1 MSSVNPFE
9 QNVDIY
15 NKKISSSKTI
25 NTNQSSEV
33 SESAQIDT
41 SGSIYSE
48 SSDSKQYSN
57 GLSVENDSEIDSNTY
72 NVIKEQLENEIE
84 QKKQALKDKKD
95 DRGWA
100 TSLWNGAKEL
110 FGGGDKAELKEIEN
124 LEEEL
129 KTLETEPDN
138 LDAVYKSI
146 MGKDLSAE
154 EISKIKNS
162 SSLVSSLD
170 SSTKQA
176 IITELE
182 NQYEQIED
190 SLDSA
195 KSSNGWI
202 SGAWDKFKN
211 WTGIGAS
218 SNKSET
224 QLDNM
229 KEQLD
234 SLKENPDNLAEVY
247 KNITGKDFTTDELNK
262 FISGETSLVSESKAA
277 ESVSKYSEGQK
288 MATDIVAD
296 VVSGI
301 AAVGAIAAAPF
312 TGGASLLLAAG
323 VGAGVK
329 VGLKASDCIGNE
341 KTYGLSDLAYDS
353 VTGSINGMF
362 APISNG
368 LGGAAGTGVAK
379 AFGLEAAE
387 NTVKTALKQTA
398 KTVGKEAAEEVLEQG
413 AKQAGKST
421 ISKILAKQ
429 GTEYV
434 LKEGAESTLKTT
446 IGKVA
451 AYGTDMV
458 VDGALSG
465 ATDGFARALGE
476 GRIED
481 IPQDTLNGLAGGAVA
496 SPLIGG
502 GFRLATKGGSKI
514 GNMIGKSD
522 IGDSVADEVSDKS
535 KSSFLNKAG
544 ELKEAASDKL
554 HKAGDKIKNS
564 NAYQKAG
571 ELKHAASDKLHQ
583 AGDKI
588 KNSTAYQ
595 KAGELKDAAKD
606 KFHQMAEEYNSTRE
620 LMAEDGASFKDL
632 AADKLHQTGD
642 KIKNSKAYQ
651 KAGELKDAAKD
662 KLHQAGDKIKNSNAY
677 QKAGKLKDAAKDKF
691 HQMAEEY
698 NSTRELMAE
707 DGASFKDL
715 AADKLHQTGDKIKNS
730 KAYQK
735 AGELKDAAKD
745 KLHQAGDKIKNSNAY
760 QKAGKLKDAAKDKFH
775 QMAEE
780 YNSTRELMAEDGAS
794 FKDLAADKLHQTGDK
809 IKNSKAYQKAG
820 ELKHAASDKLH
831 QAGDKIKNSTAY
843 QKAGELKHAASDKLH
858 QAGDK
863 IKNSTAYQKAG
874 ELKDSMKTSIKS
886 KLKETKV
893 GKKLVQDYKIAKSNF
908 MNIPQNNSVDAQ
920 LVQDLA
926 QFAKKAQEFLDS
938 SNTSLNNHFTNF
950 ENTFSNLTTSVDDVI
965 GDISSIRNKILVS
978 SSEKSAMVKEL
989 LEEIRA
995 GKDVS
1000 PKIIELIDKGID
1012 LTDLFDENLLKVT
1025 TDLEDKLGKV
1035 STYSQEY
1042 NKSVENLMEILSER
1056 TDEATGLAN
1065 EAINVIKEV
1074 PDTNAF
1080 KQLGDLPERTKI
1092 FATKIQED
1100 ISSLKSKS
1108 EAAKAKILGGNIEEG
1123 LQDLEK
1129 YYDEVEVFQSKL
1141 EQASIDAQTTAER
1154 SGFIETISTLKDRIQ
1169 SKLNSQ
1175 GFSSMSKTAQ
1185 TQSIIEESNIA
1196 FSKFIQTMSSDENLP
1211 PQVQSFFKEFTS
1223 NCTVTRDLAE
1233 AQKFADELYGAGKYT
1248 LKKSFGAGTV
1258 GETYL
1263 VTDAEGKEFV
1273 MKMLKKGVSEEK
1285 FEADRAM
1292 FTKYIEEFI
1301 SDEADKEYKLKLIN
1315 GLFDSWEKE
1324 LDYGLEAAGAKNMLD
1339 GAKRFNVAQTVEI
1352 GTKEGRNISLV
1363 MEKADGVGLD
1373 TLLDLLKFKNENPTD
1388 YMTKSILNDEG
1399 KELNPWIKNK
1409 KLIEQN
1415 SWIKDTESYRE
1426 ALPVAYQKAQNEQ
1439 AMFLSKKGIK
1449 TVHADPH
1456 GGNVFVDFDTKTKTP
1471 KITYIDTG
1479 NVVQRTNSEV
1489 LSDISLSLNML
1500 IGNSEGIAHSL
1511 IQGATLPAGATQEEM
1526 AKKMADLLDERLY
1539 KAGINLKDVNY
1550 TQSTINNIMK
1560 ELNIIPD
1567 AGNSNLMKATLQ
1579 RIKTSREIFSVTG
1592 TEANKA
1598 IDIKDMLKGI
1608 AQSFKTNPKETYKTI
1623 KPIIKWAY
1631 KNKDQTL
1638 ITFFQMMLKNS
1649 DFENI
1654 N

>member
-1 MSSVNPFE
+1 
-9 QNVDIY
+9 
-15 NKKISSSKTI
+15 
-25 NTNQSSEV
+25 
-33 SESAQIDT
+33 
-41 SGSIYSE
+41 
-48 SSDSKQYSN
+48 
-57 GLSVENDSEIDSNTY
+57 
-72 NVIKEQLENEIE
+72 
-84 QKKQALKDKKD
+84 
-95 DRGWA
+95 
-100 TSLWNGAKEL
+100 
-110 FGGGDKAELKEIEN
+110 
-124 LEEEL
+124 
-129 KTLETEPDN
+129 
-138 LDAVYKSI
+138 
-146 MGKDLSAE
+146 
-154 EISKIKNS
+154 
-162 SSLVSSLD
+162 
-170 SSTKQA
+170 
-176 IITELE
+176 
-182 NQYEQIED
+182 
-190 SLDSA
+190 
-195 KSSNGWI
+195 
-202 SGAWDKFKN
+202 
-211 WTGIGAS
+211 
-218 SNKSET
+218 
-224 QLDNM
+224 
-229 KEQLD
+229 
-234 SLKENPDNLAEVY
+234 
-247 KNITGKDFTTDELNK
+247 
-262 FISGETSLVSESKAA
+262 
-277 ESVSKYSEGQK
+277 
-288 MATDIVAD
+288 
-296 VVSGI
+296 
-301 AAVGAIAAAPF
+301 
-312 TGGASLLLAAG
+312 
-323 VGAGVK
+323 
-329 VGLKASDCIGNE
+329 
-341 KTYGLSDLAYDS
+341 
-353 VTGSINGMF
+353 
-362 APISNG
+362 
-368 LGGAAGTGVAK
+368 
-379 AFGLEAAE
+379 
-387 NTVKTALKQTA
+387 
-398 KTVGKEAAEEVLEQG
+398 
-413 AKQAGKST
+413 
-421 ISKILAKQ
+421 
-429 GTEYV
+429 
-434 LKEGAESTLKTT
+434 
-446 IGKVA
+446 
-451 AYGTDMV
+451 
-458 VDGALSG
+458 
-465 ATDGFARALGE
+465 
-476 GRIED
+476 
-481 IPQDTLNGLAGGAVA
+481 
-496 SPLIGG
+496 
-502 GFRLATKGGSKI
+502 
-514 GNMIGKSD
+514 
-522 IGDSVADEVSDKS
+522 
-535 KSSFLNKAG
+535 
-544 ELKEAASDKL
+544 
-554 HKAGDKIKNS
+554 
-564 NAYQKAG
+564 
-571 ELKHAASDKLHQ
+571 
-583 AGDKI
+583 
-588 KNSTAYQ
+588 
-595 KAGELKDAAKD
+595 
-606 KFHQMAEEYNSTRE
+606 
-620 LMAEDGASFKDL
+620 MAEDGV
-632 AADKLHQTGD
+632 
-642 KIKNSKAYQ
+642 
-651 KAGELKDAAKD
+651 
-662 KLHQAGDKIKNSNAY
+662 
-677 QKAGKLKDAAKDKF
+677 
-691 HQMAEEY
+691 
-698 NSTRELMAE
+698 
-707 DGASFKDL
+707 
-715 AADKLHQTGDKIKNS
+715 
-730 KAYQK
+730 
-735 AGELKDAAKD
+735 
-745 KLHQAGDKIKNSNAY
+745 
-760 QKAGKLKDAAKDKFH
+760 
-775 QMAEE
+775 
-780 YNSTRELMAEDGAS
+780 S

-831 QAGDKIKNSTAY
+831 QAGDKIKNSNAY

-920 LVQDLA
+920 LVKDLA

-1223 NCTVTRDLAE
+1223 NCTVTRDLTE

>member
-642 KIKNSKAYQ
+642 KIKNSK
-651 KAGELKDAAKD
+651 
-662 KLHQAGDKIKNSNAY
+662 
-677 QKAGKLKDAAKDKF
+677 
-691 HQMAEEY
+691 
-698 NSTRELMAE
+698 
-707 DGASFKDL
+707 
-715 AADKLHQTGDKIKNS
+715 
-730 KAYQK
+730 
-735 AGELKDAAKD
+735 
-745 KLHQAGDKIKNSNAY
+745 
-760 QKAGKLKDAAKDKFH
+760 
-775 QMAEE
+775 
-780 YNSTRELMAEDGAS
+780 
-794 FKDLAADKLHQTGDK
+794 
-809 IKNSKAYQKAG
+809 
-820 ELKHAASDKLH
+820 
-831 QAGDKIKNSTAY
+831 AY

>member
-190 SLDSA
+190 SLETA

-544 ELKEAASDKL
+544 ELKDAASDKL

-571 ELKHAASDKLHQ
+571 ELKHAAADKLHQTGDKIKSSKAYQKASELKHAASDKLHQ

-606 KFHQMAEEYNSTRE
+606 KLHQAGDKIKNSTAYQKAGKLKDAAKDKFHQMAEEYNSTRE
-620 LMAEDGASFKDL
+620 LMAEDGVSFKDL

-662 KLHQAGDKIKNSNAY
+662 KLHHAGDKIKNSTAY

-707 DGASFKDL
+707 DGVSFKDL

-735 AGELKDAAKD
+735 AGELKDAASD
-745 KLHQAGDKIKNSNAY
+745 KLHQAGDKIKNSN
-760 QKAGKLKDAAKDKFH
+760 
-775 QMAEE
+775 
-780 YNSTRELMAEDGAS
+780 
-794 FKDLAADKLHQTGDK
+794 
-809 IKNSKAYQKAG
+809 
-820 ELKHAASDKLH
+820 
-831 QAGDKIKNSTAY
+831 AY

>member
-1 MSSVNPFE
+1 
-9 QNVDIY
+9 
-15 NKKISSSKTI
+15 
-25 NTNQSSEV
+25 
-33 SESAQIDT
+33 
-41 SGSIYSE
+41 
-48 SSDSKQYSN
+48 
-57 GLSVENDSEIDSNTY
+57 
-72 NVIKEQLENEIE
+72 
-84 QKKQALKDKKD
+84 
-95 DRGWA
+95 
-100 TSLWNGAKEL
+100 
-110 FGGGDKAELKEIEN
+110 
-124 LEEEL
+124 
-129 KTLETEPDN
+129 
-138 LDAVYKSI
+138 
-146 MGKDLSAE
+146 
-154 EISKIKNS
+154 
-162 SSLVSSLD
+162 
-170 SSTKQA
+170 
-176 IITELE
+176 
-182 NQYEQIED
+182 
-190 SLDSA
+190 
-195 KSSNGWI
+195 
-202 SGAWDKFKN
+202 
-211 WTGIGAS
+211 
-218 SNKSET
+218 
-224 QLDNM
+224 
-229 KEQLD
+229 
-234 SLKENPDNLAEVY
+234 
-247 KNITGKDFTTDELNK
+247 
-262 FISGETSLVSESKAA
+262 
-277 ESVSKYSEGQK
+277 
-288 MATDIVAD
+288 
-296 VVSGI
+296 
-301 AAVGAIAAAPF
+301 
-312 TGGASLLLAAG
+312 
-323 VGAGVK
+323 
-329 VGLKASDCIGNE
+329 
-341 KTYGLSDLAYDS
+341 
-353 VTGSINGMF
+353 
-362 APISNG
+362 
-368 LGGAAGTGVAK
+368 
-379 AFGLEAAE
+379 
-387 NTVKTALKQTA
+387 
-398 KTVGKEAAEEVLEQG
+398 
-413 AKQAGKST
+413 
-421 ISKILAKQ
+421 
-429 GTEYV
+429 
-434 LKEGAESTLKTT
+434 
-446 IGKVA
+446 
-451 AYGTDMV
+451 
-458 VDGALSG
+458 
-465 ATDGFARALGE
+465 
-476 GRIED
+476 
-481 IPQDTLNGLAGGAVA
+481 
-496 SPLIGG
+496 
-502 GFRLATKGGSKI
+502 
-514 GNMIGKSD
+514 
-522 IGDSVADEVSDKS
+522 
-535 KSSFLNKAG
+535 
-544 ELKEAASDKL
+544 
-554 HKAGDKIKNS
+554 
-564 NAYQKAG
+564 
-571 ELKHAASDKLHQ
+571 
-583 AGDKI
+583 
-588 KNSTAYQ
+588 
-595 KAGELKDAAKD
+595 
-606 KFHQMAEEYNSTRE
+606 MAEEYNSTRE
-620 LMAEDGASFKDL
+620 LMAEDGVSFKDL

-662 KLHQAGDKIKNSNAY
+662 KLHHAGDKIKNSTAY

-707 DGASFKDL
+707 DGVSFKDL

-735 AGELKDAAKD
+735 AGELKDAASD
-745 KLHQAGDKIKNSNAY
+745 KLHQAGDKIKNSN
-760 QKAGKLKDAAKDKFH
+760 
-775 QMAEE
+775 
-780 YNSTRELMAEDGAS
+780 
-794 FKDLAADKLHQTGDK
+794 
-809 IKNSKAYQKAG
+809 
-820 ELKHAASDKLH
+820 
-831 QAGDKIKNSTAY
+831 AY

-1065 EAINVIKEV
+1065 ETINVIKKV

>member
-100 TSLWNGAKEL
+100 TSLWNSAKEL
-110 FGGGDKAELKEIEN
+110 FGGGDKAELKEIEK

-544 ELKEAASDKL
+544 ELKDAASDKL

-620 LMAEDGASFKDL
+620 LMAEDGVSFKDL
-632 AADKLHQTGD
+632 AADKLHQT
-642 KIKNSKAYQ
+642 
-651 KAGELKDAAKD
+651 
-662 KLHQAGDKIKNSNAY
+662 
-677 QKAGKLKDAAKDKF
+677 
-691 HQMAEEY
+691 
-698 NSTRELMAE
+698 
-707 DGASFKDL
+707 
-715 AADKLHQTGDKIKNS
+715 
-730 KAYQK
+730 
-735 AGELKDAAKD
+735 
-745 KLHQAGDKIKNSNAY
+745 
-760 QKAGKLKDAAKDKFH
+760 
-775 QMAEE
+775 
-780 YNSTRELMAEDGAS
+780 
-794 FKDLAADKLHQTGDK
+794 
-809 IKNSKAYQKAG
+809 
-820 ELKHAASDKLH
+820 
-831 QAGDKIKNSTAY
+831 GDKIKNSTAY

-863 IKNSTAYQKAG
+863 IKNSKAYQKAG

-893 GKKLVQDYKIAKSNF
+893 GKKLVQDYKIAKNNF
-908 MNIPQNNSVDAQ
+908 MNIPQNNSTDAQ

-1065 EAINVIKEV
+1065 ETINVIKKV

-1080 KQLGDLPERTKI
+1080 KQLGDLPDRTKI

>member
-110 FGGGDKAELKEIEN
+110 FGGGDKAELKEIEK

-544 ELKEAASDKL
+544 ELKDAASDKL

-571 ELKHAASDKLHQ
+571 ELKDAASDKLHQ

-620 LMAEDGASFKDL
+620 LMAEDGVSFKDL

-642 KIKNSKAYQ
+642 KIKNSTAYQ
-651 KAGELKDAAKD
+651 KAGELKNAASD
-662 KLHQAGDKIKNSNAY
+662 KLHQA
-677 QKAGKLKDAAKDKF
+677 
-691 HQMAEEY
+691 
-698 NSTRELMAE
+698 
-707 DGASFKDL
+707 
-715 AADKLHQTGDKIKNS
+715 
-730 KAYQK
+730 
-735 AGELKDAAKD
+735 
-745 KLHQAGDKIKNSNAY
+745 
-760 QKAGKLKDAAKDKFH
+760 
-775 QMAEE
+775 
-780 YNSTRELMAEDGAS
+780 
-794 FKDLAADKLHQTGDK
+794 GDK

-831 QAGDKIKNSTAY
+831 QAGDKIKNSNAY
-843 QKAGELKHAASDKLH
+843 QKAGELKDAAKDKLH
-858 QAGDK
+858 HAGDK
-863 IKNSTAYQKAG
+863 IKNSNAYQKAG

>member
-100 TSLWNGAKEL
+100 TSLWNSAKEL

-190 SLDSA
+190 SLETA

-434 LKEGAESTLKTT
+434 LKEGAESTIKTT

-544 ELKEAASDKL
+544 ELKDAASDKL

-571 ELKHAASDKLHQ
+571 ELKNAASDKLHQ

-588 KNSTAYQ
+588 KNS
-595 KAGELKDAAKD
+595 
-606 KFHQMAEEYNSTRE
+606 N
-620 LMAEDGASFKDL
+620 
-632 AADKLHQTGD
+632 
-642 KIKNSKAYQ
+642 
-651 KAGELKDAAKD
+651 
-662 KLHQAGDKIKNSNAY
+662 
-677 QKAGKLKDAAKDKF
+677 
-691 HQMAEEY
+691 
-698 NSTRELMAE
+698 
-707 DGASFKDL
+707 
-715 AADKLHQTGDKIKNS
+715 
-730 KAYQK
+730 
-735 AGELKDAAKD
+735 
-745 KLHQAGDKIKNSNAY
+745 
-760 QKAGKLKDAAKDKFH
+760 
-775 QMAEE
+775 
-780 YNSTRELMAEDGAS
+780 
-794 FKDLAADKLHQTGDK
+794 
-809 IKNSKAYQKAG
+809 
-820 ELKHAASDKLH
+820 
-831 QAGDKIKNSTAY
+831 AY

>member
-1 MSSVNPFE
+1 
-9 QNVDIY
+9 
-15 NKKISSSKTI
+15 
-25 NTNQSSEV
+25 
-33 SESAQIDT
+33 
-41 SGSIYSE
+41 
-48 SSDSKQYSN
+48 
-57 GLSVENDSEIDSNTY
+57 
-72 NVIKEQLENEIE
+72 
-84 QKKQALKDKKD
+84 
-95 DRGWA
+95 
-100 TSLWNGAKEL
+100 
-110 FGGGDKAELKEIEN
+110 
-124 LEEEL
+124 
-129 KTLETEPDN
+129 
-138 LDAVYKSI
+138 
-146 MGKDLSAE
+146 
-154 EISKIKNS
+154 
-162 SSLVSSLD
+162 
-170 SSTKQA
+170 
-176 IITELE
+176 
-182 NQYEQIED
+182 
-190 SLDSA
+190 
-195 KSSNGWI
+195 
-202 SGAWDKFKN
+202 
-211 WTGIGAS
+211 
-218 SNKSET
+218 
-224 QLDNM
+224 
-229 KEQLD
+229 
-234 SLKENPDNLAEVY
+234 
-247 KNITGKDFTTDELNK
+247 
-262 FISGETSLVSESKAA
+262 
-277 ESVSKYSEGQK
+277 
-288 MATDIVAD
+288 
-296 VVSGI
+296 
-301 AAVGAIAAAPF
+301 
-312 TGGASLLLAAG
+312 
-323 VGAGVK
+323 
-329 VGLKASDCIGNE
+329 
-341 KTYGLSDLAYDS
+341 
-353 VTGSINGMF
+353 
-362 APISNG
+362 
-368 LGGAAGTGVAK
+368 
-379 AFGLEAAE
+379 
-387 NTVKTALKQTA
+387 
-398 KTVGKEAAEEVLEQG
+398 
-413 AKQAGKST
+413 
-421 ISKILAKQ
+421 
-429 GTEYV
+429 
-434 LKEGAESTLKTT
+434 
-446 IGKVA
+446 
-451 AYGTDMV
+451 
-458 VDGALSG
+458 
-465 ATDGFARALGE
+465 
-476 GRIED
+476 
-481 IPQDTLNGLAGGAVA
+481 
-496 SPLIGG
+496 
-502 GFRLATKGGSKI
+502 
-514 GNMIGKSD
+514 
-522 IGDSVADEVSDKS
+522 
-535 KSSFLNKAG
+535 
-544 ELKEAASDKL
+544 
-554 HKAGDKIKNS
+554 
-564 NAYQKAG
+564 
-571 ELKHAASDKLHQ
+571 
-583 AGDKI
+583 
-588 KNSTAYQ
+588 
-595 KAGELKDAAKD
+595 
-606 KFHQMAEEYNSTRE
+606 
-620 LMAEDGASFKDL
+620 MAEDGASFKDL

-651 KAGELKDAAKD
+651 KAGKLKNAASD
-662 KLHQAGDKIKNSNAY
+662 KLHQA
-677 QKAGKLKDAAKDKF
+677 
-691 HQMAEEY
+691 
-698 NSTRELMAE
+698 
-707 DGASFKDL
+707 
-715 AADKLHQTGDKIKNS
+715 
-730 KAYQK
+730 
-735 AGELKDAAKD
+735 
-745 KLHQAGDKIKNSNAY
+745 
-760 QKAGKLKDAAKDKFH
+760 
-775 QMAEE
+775 
-780 YNSTRELMAEDGAS
+780 
-794 FKDLAADKLHQTGDK
+794 GDK

-843 QKAGELKHAASDKLH
+843 QNAASDKLHQAGDKIKNSNAYQKAGELKHAASDKLH

-863 IKNSTAYQKAG
+863 IKNSKAYQKAG

-893 GKKLVQDYKIAKSNF
+893 GKKLVQDYKIAKNNF
-908 MNIPQNNSVDAQ
+908 MNIPQNNSTDAQ

-1065 EAINVIKEV
+1065 ETINVIKKV

-1080 KQLGDLPERTKI
+1080 KQLGDLPDRTKI

>member
-190 SLDSA
+190 SLETA

-224 QLDNM
+224 HLDNM

-544 ELKEAASDKL
+544 ELKDAASDKL

-564 NAYQKAG
+564 N
-571 ELKHAASDKLHQ
+571 
-583 AGDKI
+583 
-588 KNSTAYQ
+588 
-595 KAGELKDAAKD
+595 
-606 KFHQMAEEYNSTRE
+606 
-620 LMAEDGASFKDL
+620 
-632 AADKLHQTGD
+632 
-642 KIKNSKAYQ
+642 
-651 KAGELKDAAKD
+651 
-662 KLHQAGDKIKNSNAY
+662 
-677 QKAGKLKDAAKDKF
+677 
-691 HQMAEEY
+691 
-698 NSTRELMAE
+698 
-707 DGASFKDL
+707 
-715 AADKLHQTGDKIKNS
+715 
-730 KAYQK
+730 
-735 AGELKDAAKD
+735 
-745 KLHQAGDKIKNSNAY
+745 
-760 QKAGKLKDAAKDKFH
+760 
-775 QMAEE
+775 
-780 YNSTRELMAEDGAS
+780 
-794 FKDLAADKLHQTGDK
+794 
-809 IKNSKAYQKAG
+809 
-820 ELKHAASDKLH
+820 
-831 QAGDKIKNSTAY
+831 
-843 QKAGELKHAASDKLH
+843 
-858 QAGDK
+858 
-863 IKNSTAYQKAG
+863 AYQKAG

-1065 EAINVIKEV
+1065 ETINVIKKV

-1080 KQLGDLPERTKI
+1080 KQLGDLPDRTKI

>member
-57 GLSVENDSEIDSNTY
+57 GLSIENDSEIDSNTY

-84 QKKQALKDKKD
+84 QKKQALQDKKD

-110 FGGGDKAELKEIEN
+110 FGGGDKAELKEIEK

-312 TGGASLLLAAG
+312 TGGASLVLAAG
-323 VGAGVK
+323 VGATVK
-329 VGLKASDCIGNE
+329 VGIKASDCIGNE
-341 KTYGLSDLAYDS
+341 KTYGLSDFAYDS
-353 VTGSINGMF
+353 VTGSINGLF

-465 ATDGFARALGE
+465 ATDGLARALGE

-481 IPQDTLNGLAGGAVA
+481 IPQDILNGLAGGAVA

-544 ELKEAASDKL
+544 ELKNAAS
-554 HKAGDKIKNS
+554 
-564 NAYQKAG
+564 
-571 ELKHAASDKLHQ
+571 
-583 AGDKI
+583 
-588 KNSTAYQ
+588 
-595 KAGELKDAAKD
+595 
-606 KFHQMAEEYNSTRE
+606 
-620 LMAEDGASFKDL
+620 
-632 AADKLHQTGD
+632 
-642 KIKNSKAYQ
+642 
-651 KAGELKDAAKD
+651 D

-677 QKAGKLKDAAKDKF
+677 QKAG
-691 HQMAEEY
+691 
-698 NSTRELMAE
+698 
-707 DGASFKDL
+707 
-715 AADKLHQTGDKIKNS
+715 
-730 KAYQK
+730 
-735 AGELKDAAKD
+735 ELKDAAK
-745 KLHQAGDKIKNSNAY
+745 N
-760 QKAGKLKDAAKDKFH
+760 KFH
-775 QMAEE
+775 QMTKENKVSKDSIIPSPDETQIDGQLAFADAAPSSGSIKNVDETIAQTGDNAQIPGQMTLDDLVNKPESDITEKRSLLSKITTLKNKIKTKITDKQIQKIKTHLNTDQDYIKAAQKLGIDTSYWKKFRGGELNDLLKNDIIAIKLGKNAEKTFVPKFSSADDAISKLKVGNICQIADTGKISIKTADGSLKTLKLSPQKYLE
-780 YNSTRELMAEDGAS
+780 LFPPISRYAMEQKYIGDCYLIASLDIMNKTPETRANLLECFTENADGS
-794 FKDLAADKLHQTGDK
+794 VTVKIPKGKISQTFAADKTAEDYVSNNFFSIRISEQRSGKKSDFIINGPEGMKMLEYTYGLNLLDDEIDKLQSELYDSSRCINNQQKNVDYYSDILSTFGDK
-809 IKNSKAYQKAG
+809 SVDVDLLRKKIEKYNIDGFYQHFTEQTENGIKLN
-820 ELKHAASDKLH
+820 LKRIKEVSLRMD
-831 QAGDKIKNSTAY
+831 GDKKECLTAILEMGDNPDFDFIEKKWLQFNSQSIDETIEKMILPDGTINADY
-843 QKAGELKHAASDKLH
+843 INGSIQNAESIINELGEST
-858 QAGDK
+858 DK
-863 IKNSTAYQKAG
+863 IQKQILDLTQKNPSETAEALRDKGGMMYKVFEKFGIEADRTYYQ
-874 ELKDSMKTSIKS
+874 
-886 KLKETKV
+886 
-893 GKKLVQDYKIAKSNF
+893 
-908 MNIPQNNSVDAQ
+908 P
-920 LVQDLA
+920 
-926 QFAKKAQEFLDS
+926 
-938 SNTSLNNHFTNF
+938 
-950 ENTFSNLTTSVDDVI
+950 
-965 GDISSIRNKILVS
+965 
-978 SSEKSAMVKEL
+978 EKVKEL
-989 LEEIRA
+989 LHDPENF
-995 GKDVS
+995 
-1000 PKIIELIDKGID
+1000 DKYIFGGGTRGND
-1012 LTDLFDENLLKVT
+1012 HSTYLNE
-1025 TDLEDKLGKV
+1025 KLGISQHHAHSIKPFV
-1035 STYSQEY
+1035 SESGEYLYRVTNPWNTAQSSVLTYDQ
-1042 NKSVENLMEILSER
+1042 
-1056 TDEATGLAN
+1056 
-1065 EAINVIKEV
+1065 IKE
-1074 PDTNAF
+1074 
-1080 KQLGDLPERTKI
+1080 
-1092 FATKIQED
+1092 
-1100 ISSLKSKS
+1100 
-1108 EAAKAKILGGNIEEG
+1108 
-1123 LQDLEK
+1123 
-1129 YYDEVEVFQSKL
+1129 Y
-1141 EQASIDAQTTAER
+1141 
-1154 SGFIETISTLKDRIQ
+1154 
-1169 SKLNSQ
+1169 
-1175 GFSSMSKTAQ
+1175 
-1185 TQSIIEESNIA
+1185 
-1196 FSKFIQTMSSDENLP
+1196 
-1211 PQVQSFFKEFTS
+1211 
-1223 NCTVTRDLAE
+1223 
-1233 AQKFADELYGAGKYT
+1233 
-1248 LKKSFGAGTV
+1248 
-1258 GETYL
+1258 
-1263 VTDAEGKEFV
+1263 
-1273 MKMLKKGVSEEK
+1273 
-1285 FEADRAM
+1285 
-1292 FTKYIEEFI
+1292 
-1301 SDEADKEYKLKLIN
+1301 
-1315 GLFDSWEKE
+1315 FDSI
-1324 LDYGLEAAGAKNMLD
+1324 YFA
-1339 GAKRFNVAQTVEI
+1339 R
-1352 GTKEGRNISLV
+1352 
-1363 MEKADGVGLD
+1363 
-1373 TLLDLLKFKNENPTD
+1373 
-1388 YMTKSILNDEG
+1388 
-1399 KELNPWIKNK
+1399 IKN
-1409 KLIEQN
+1409 
-1415 SWIKDTESYRE
+1415 
-1426 ALPVAYQKAQNEQ
+1426 
-1439 AMFLSKKGIK
+1439 
-1449 TVHADPH
+1449 
-1456 GGNVFVDFDTKTKTP
+1456 
-1471 KITYIDTG
+1471 
-1479 NVVQRTNSEV
+1479 
-1489 LSDISLSLNML
+1489 
-1500 IGNSEGIAHSL
+1500 
-1511 IQGATLPAGATQEEM
+1511 
-1526 AKKMADLLDERLY
+1526 
-1539 KAGINLKDVNY
+1539 
-1550 TQSTINNIMK
+1550 
-1560 ELNIIPD
+1560 
-1567 AGNSNLMKATLQ
+1567 
-1579 RIKTSREIFSVTG
+1579 
-1592 TEANKA
+1592 
-1598 IDIKDMLKGI
+1598 
-1608 AQSFKTNPKETYKTI
+1608 
-1623 KPIIKWAY
+1623 
-1631 KNKDQTL
+1631 
-1638 ITFFQMMLKNS
+1638 
-1649 DFENI
+1649 
-1654 N
+1654 

>member
-110 FGGGDKAELKEIEN
+110 FGGGDKAELKEIEK

-544 ELKEAASDKL
+544 ELKDAASDKL

-571 ELKHAASDKLHQ
+571 ELKDAASDKLHQ

-651 KAGELKDAAKD
+651 KAGELKNAASD
-662 KLHQAGDKIKNSNAY
+662 KLHQA
-677 QKAGKLKDAAKDKF
+677 
-691 HQMAEEY
+691 
-698 NSTRELMAE
+698 
-707 DGASFKDL
+707 
-715 AADKLHQTGDKIKNS
+715 
-730 KAYQK
+730 
-735 AGELKDAAKD
+735 
-745 KLHQAGDKIKNSNAY
+745 
-760 QKAGKLKDAAKDKFH
+760 
-775 QMAEE
+775 
-780 YNSTRELMAEDGAS
+780 
-794 FKDLAADKLHQTGDK
+794 GDK

-831 QAGDKIKNSTAY
+831 QAGDKIKNSNAY
-843 QKAGELKHAASDKLH
+843 QKAGELKDAAKDKLH
-858 QAGDK
+858 HAGDK
-863 IKNSTAYQKAG
+863 IKNSNAYQKAG

>member
-190 SLDSA
+190 SLETA

-544 ELKEAASDKL
+544 ELKDAASDKL

-571 ELKHAASDKLHQ
+571 ELKHAAADKLHQTGDKIKSSKAYQKASELKHAASDKLHQ

-606 KFHQMAEEYNSTRE
+606 KLHQAGDKIKNSTAYQKAGKLKDAAKDKFHQMAEEYNSTRE
-620 LMAEDGASFKDL
+620 LMAEDGVSFKDL

-662 KLHQAGDKIKNSNAY
+662 KLHHAGDKIKNS
-677 QKAGKLKDAAKDKF
+677 
-691 HQMAEEY
+691 
-698 NSTRELMAE
+698 T
-707 DGASFKDL
+707 
-715 AADKLHQTGDKIKNS
+715 
-730 KAYQK
+730 AYQK
-735 AGELKDAAKD
+735 AGE
-745 KLHQAGDKIKNSNAY
+745 
-760 QKAGKLKDAAKDKFH
+760 LKDAAKDKFH

>member
-100 TSLWNGAKEL
+100 TSLWNSAKEL
-110 FGGGDKAELKEIEN
+110 FGGGDKAELKEIEK

-544 ELKEAASDKL
+544 ELKDAASDKL

-651 KAGELKDAAKD
+651 KAGELKNAASD
-662 KLHQAGDKIKNSNAY
+662 KLHQA
-677 QKAGKLKDAAKDKF
+677 
-691 HQMAEEY
+691 
-698 NSTRELMAE
+698 
-707 DGASFKDL
+707 
-715 AADKLHQTGDKIKNS
+715 
-730 KAYQK
+730 
-735 AGELKDAAKD
+735 
-745 KLHQAGDKIKNSNAY
+745 
-760 QKAGKLKDAAKDKFH
+760 
-775 QMAEE
+775 
-780 YNSTRELMAEDGAS
+780 
-794 FKDLAADKLHQTGDK
+794 GDK

-831 QAGDKIKNSTAY
+831 QAGDKIKNSNAY
-843 QKAGELKHAASDKLH
+843 QKAGELKDAAKDKLH
-858 QAGDK
+858 HAGDK
-863 IKNSTAYQKAG
+863 IKNSNAYQKAG

-893 GKKLVQDYKIAKSNF
+893 GKKLVQDYKIAKNNF
-908 MNIPQNNSVDAQ
+908 MNIPQNNSTDAQ

-1065 EAINVIKEV
+1065 ETINVIKKV

-1080 KQLGDLPERTKI
+1080 KQLGDLPDRTKI

>member
-190 SLDSA
+190 SLETA

-544 ELKEAASDKL
+544 ELKDAASDKL

-571 ELKHAASDKLHQ
+571 ELKHAAADKLHQTGDKIKSSKAYQKASELKHAASDKLHQ

-620 LMAEDGASFKDL
+620 LMAEDGVSFKDL

-651 KAGELKDAAKD
+651 KAGELKDAASD
-662 KLHQAGDKIKNSNAY
+662 KLHQAGDKIKNSN
-677 QKAGKLKDAAKDKF
+677 
-691 HQMAEEY
+691 
-698 NSTRELMAE
+698 
-707 DGASFKDL
+707 
-715 AADKLHQTGDKIKNS
+715 
-730 KAYQK
+730 
-735 AGELKDAAKD
+735 
-745 KLHQAGDKIKNSNAY
+745 
-760 QKAGKLKDAAKDKFH
+760 
-775 QMAEE
+775 
-780 YNSTRELMAEDGAS
+780 
-794 FKDLAADKLHQTGDK
+794 
-809 IKNSKAYQKAG
+809 
-820 ELKHAASDKLH
+820 
-831 QAGDKIKNSTAY
+831 AY

-1065 EAINVIKEV
+1065 ETINVIKKV

>member
-190 SLDSA
+190 SLETA

-544 ELKEAASDKL
+544 ELKDAASDKL

-571 ELKHAASDKLHQ
+571 ELKHAAADKLHQTGDKIKSSKAYQKASELKHAASDKLHQ

-606 KFHQMAEEYNSTRE
+606 K
-620 LMAEDGASFKDL
+620 
-632 AADKLHQTGD
+632 
-642 KIKNSKAYQ
+642 
-651 KAGELKDAAKD
+651 
-662 KLHQAGDKIKNSNAY
+662 LHQAGDKIKNSTAY

-707 DGASFKDL
+707 DGVSFKDL
-715 AADKLHQTGDKIKNS
+715 AADKLHQTGDKIKSS

-735 AGELKDAAKD
+735 AGELKHAASD
-745 KLHQAGDKIKNSNAY
+745 KLHKAGDKIKNSTAY
-760 QKAGKLKDAAKDKFH
+760 QKAGELKDAAKDKFH

>member
-57 GLSVENDSEIDSNTY
+57 GLSIENDSEIDSNTY

-84 QKKQALKDKKD
+84 QKKQALQDKKD

-110 FGGGDKAELKEIEN
+110 FGGGDKAELKEIEK

-353 VTGSINGMF
+353 VTGSINGLF

-465 ATDGFARALGE
+465 ATDGLARALGE

-481 IPQDTLNGLAGGAVA
+481 IPQDILNGLAGGAVA

-544 ELKEAASDKL
+544 ELKNAAS
-554 HKAGDKIKNS
+554 
-564 NAYQKAG
+564 
-571 ELKHAASDKLHQ
+571 
-583 AGDKI
+583 
-588 KNSTAYQ
+588 
-595 KAGELKDAAKD
+595 
-606 KFHQMAEEYNSTRE
+606 
-620 LMAEDGASFKDL
+620 
-632 AADKLHQTGD
+632 
-642 KIKNSKAYQ
+642 
-651 KAGELKDAAKD
+651 D

-677 QKAGKLKDAAKDKF
+677 QKAG
-691 HQMAEEY
+691 
-698 NSTRELMAE
+698 
-707 DGASFKDL
+707 
-715 AADKLHQTGDKIKNS
+715 
-730 KAYQK
+730 
-735 AGELKDAAKD
+735 ELKDAAK
-745 KLHQAGDKIKNSNAY
+745 N
-760 QKAGKLKDAAKDKFH
+760 KFH
-775 QMAEE
+775 QMTKENKVSKDSIIPSPDETQIDGQLAFADAAPSSGSIKNVDETIAQTGDNAQIPGQMTLDDLVNKPESDITEKRSLLSKITTLKNKIKTKITDKQIQKIKTHLNTDQDYIKAAQKLGIDTSYWKKFRGGELNDLLKNDIIAIKLGKNAEKTFVPKFSSADDAISKLKVGDICQIADTGKISIKTADGSLKTLKLSPQKYLE
-780 YNSTRELMAEDGAS
+780 LFPPISRYAMEQKYIGDCYLIASLDIMNKTPETRANLLECFTENADGS
-794 FKDLAADKLHQTGDK
+794 VTVKIPKGKISQTFAADKTAEDYVSNNFFSIRISEQRSGKKSDFIINGPEGMKMLEYTYGLNLLDDEIDKLQSELYDSSRCINNQQKNVDYYSDILSTFGDK
-809 IKNSKAYQKAG
+809 SVDVDLLRKKIEKYNIDGFYQHFTEQTENGIKLN
-820 ELKHAASDKLH
+820 LKRIKEVSLRMD
-831 QAGDKIKNSTAY
+831 GDKKECLTAILEMGDNPDFDFIEKKWLQFNSQSIDETIEKMILPDGTINADY
-843 QKAGELKHAASDKLH
+843 INGSIQNAESIINELGEST
-858 QAGDK
+858 DK
-863 IKNSTAYQKAG
+863 IQKQILDLTQKNPSETAEALRDKGGMMYKVFEKFGIEADRTYYQ
-874 ELKDSMKTSIKS
+874 
-886 KLKETKV
+886 
-893 GKKLVQDYKIAKSNF
+893 
-908 MNIPQNNSVDAQ
+908 P
-920 LVQDLA
+920 
-926 QFAKKAQEFLDS
+926 
-938 SNTSLNNHFTNF
+938 
-950 ENTFSNLTTSVDDVI
+950 
-965 GDISSIRNKILVS
+965 
-978 SSEKSAMVKEL
+978 EKVKEL
-989 LEEIRA
+989 LHDPENFDKYIFGGGTPGKEHDTYWNEE
-995 GKDVS
+995 
-1000 PKIIELIDKGID
+1000 LGISQHHAHSIKPFISESGEYLYRVTNPWNTAQSSV
-1012 LTDLFDENLLKVT
+1012 LTYD
-1025 TDLEDKLGKV
+1025 
-1035 STYSQEY
+1035 Q
-1042 NKSVENLMEILSER
+1042 
-1056 TDEATGLAN
+1056 
-1065 EAINVIKEV
+1065 IKE
-1074 PDTNAF
+1074 
-1080 KQLGDLPERTKI
+1080 
-1092 FATKIQED
+1092 
-1100 ISSLKSKS
+1100 
-1108 EAAKAKILGGNIEEG
+1108 
-1123 LQDLEK
+1123 
-1129 YYDEVEVFQSKL
+1129 Y
-1141 EQASIDAQTTAER
+1141 
-1154 SGFIETISTLKDRIQ
+1154 
-1169 SKLNSQ
+1169 
-1175 GFSSMSKTAQ
+1175 
-1185 TQSIIEESNIA
+1185 
-1196 FSKFIQTMSSDENLP
+1196 
-1211 PQVQSFFKEFTS
+1211 
-1223 NCTVTRDLAE
+1223 
-1233 AQKFADELYGAGKYT
+1233 
-1248 LKKSFGAGTV
+1248 
-1258 GETYL
+1258 
-1263 VTDAEGKEFV
+1263 
-1273 MKMLKKGVSEEK
+1273 
-1285 FEADRAM
+1285 
-1292 FTKYIEEFI
+1292 
-1301 SDEADKEYKLKLIN
+1301 
-1315 GLFDSWEKE
+1315 FDSI
-1324 LDYGLEAAGAKNMLD
+1324 YFA
-1339 GAKRFNVAQTVEI
+1339 R
-1352 GTKEGRNISLV
+1352 
-1363 MEKADGVGLD
+1363 
-1373 TLLDLLKFKNENPTD
+1373 
-1388 YMTKSILNDEG
+1388 
-1399 KELNPWIKNK
+1399 IKN
-1409 KLIEQN
+1409 
-1415 SWIKDTESYRE
+1415 
-1426 ALPVAYQKAQNEQ
+1426 
-1439 AMFLSKKGIK
+1439 
-1449 TVHADPH
+1449 
-1456 GGNVFVDFDTKTKTP
+1456 
-1471 KITYIDTG
+1471 
-1479 NVVQRTNSEV
+1479 
-1489 LSDISLSLNML
+1489 
-1500 IGNSEGIAHSL
+1500 
-1511 IQGATLPAGATQEEM
+1511 
-1526 AKKMADLLDERLY
+1526 
-1539 KAGINLKDVNY
+1539 
-1550 TQSTINNIMK
+1550 
-1560 ELNIIPD
+1560 
-1567 AGNSNLMKATLQ
+1567 
-1579 RIKTSREIFSVTG
+1579 
-1592 TEANKA
+1592 
-1598 IDIKDMLKGI
+1598 
-1608 AQSFKTNPKETYKTI
+1608 
-1623 KPIIKWAY
+1623 
-1631 KNKDQTL
+1631 
-1638 ITFFQMMLKNS
+1638 
-1649 DFENI
+1649 
-1654 N
+1654 

>member
-100 TSLWNGAKEL
+100 TSLWNSAKEL
-110 FGGGDKAELKEIEN
+110 FGGGDKAELKEIEK

-544 ELKEAASDKL
+544 ELKDAASDKL
-554 HKAGDKIKNS
+554 HKAGDKIKNSNAYQKAGELKDAAKDKFHQMAEEYNSTRELMAEDGVSFKDLAADKLHQTGDKIKNSTAYQKAGELKHAASDKLHQAGDKIKNS

-588 KNSTAYQ
+588 KNS
-595 KAGELKDAAKD
+595 K
-606 KFHQMAEEYNSTRE
+606 
-620 LMAEDGASFKDL
+620 
-632 AADKLHQTGD
+632 
-642 KIKNSKAYQ
+642 
-651 KAGELKDAAKD
+651 
-662 KLHQAGDKIKNSNAY
+662 
-677 QKAGKLKDAAKDKF
+677 
-691 HQMAEEY
+691 
-698 NSTRELMAE
+698 
-707 DGASFKDL
+707 
-715 AADKLHQTGDKIKNS
+715 
-730 KAYQK
+730 
-735 AGELKDAAKD
+735 
-745 KLHQAGDKIKNSNAY
+745 
-760 QKAGKLKDAAKDKFH
+760 
-775 QMAEE
+775 
-780 YNSTRELMAEDGAS
+780 
-794 FKDLAADKLHQTGDK
+794 
-809 IKNSKAYQKAG
+809 
-820 ELKHAASDKLH
+820 
-831 QAGDKIKNSTAY
+831 
-843 QKAGELKHAASDKLH
+843 
-858 QAGDK
+858 
-863 IKNSTAYQKAG
+863 AYQKAG

-893 GKKLVQDYKIAKSNF
+893 GKKLVQDYKIAKNNF
-908 MNIPQNNSVDAQ
+908 MNIPQNNSTDAQ

-1065 EAINVIKEV
+1065 ETINVIKKV

-1080 KQLGDLPERTKI
+1080 KQLGDLPDRTKI

>member
-100 TSLWNGAKEL
+100 TSLWNSAKEL
-110 FGGGDKAELKEIEN
+110 FGGGDKAELKEIEK

-544 ELKEAASDKL
+544 ELKDAASDKL

-571 ELKHAASDKLHQ
+571 ELKHAASDKLHQAHAASDKLHQ

-651 KAGELKDAAKD
+651 KAG
-662 KLHQAGDKIKNSNAY
+662 
-677 QKAGKLKDAAKDKF
+677 KLKNAAFIKWQK
-691 HQMAEEY
+691 
-698 NSTRELMAE
+698 STTL
-707 DGASFKDL
+707 
-715 AADKLHQTGDKIKNS
+715 
-730 KAYQK
+730 
-735 AGELKDAAKD
+735 
-745 KLHQAGDKIKNSNAY
+745 
-760 QKAGKLKDAAKDKFH
+760 
-775 QMAEE
+775 
-780 YNSTRELMAEDGAS
+780 
-794 FKDLAADKLHQTGDK
+794 
-809 IKNSKAYQKAG
+809 
-820 ELKHAASDKLH
+820 
-831 QAGDKIKNSTAY
+831 
-843 QKAGELKHAASDKLH
+843 
-858 QAGDK
+858 
-863 IKNSTAYQKAG
+863 
-874 ELKDSMKTSIKS
+874 
-886 KLKETKV
+886 
-893 GKKLVQDYKIAKSNF
+893 
-908 MNIPQNNSVDAQ
+908 
-920 LVQDLA
+920 
-926 QFAKKAQEFLDS
+926 QE
-938 SNTSLNNHFTNF
+938 
-950 ENTFSNLTTSVDDVI
+950 
-965 GDISSIRNKILVS
+965 
-978 SSEKSAMVKEL
+978 
-989 LEEIRA
+989 
-995 GKDVS
+995 
-1000 PKIIELIDKGID
+1000 
-1012 LTDLFDENLLKVT
+1012 
-1025 TDLEDKLGKV
+1025 
-1035 STYSQEY
+1035 
-1042 NKSVENLMEILSER
+1042 
-1056 TDEATGLAN
+1056 
-1065 EAINVIKEV
+1065 
-1074 PDTNAF
+1074 
-1080 KQLGDLPERTKI
+1080 
-1092 FATKIQED
+1092 
-1100 ISSLKSKS
+1100 
-1108 EAAKAKILGGNIEEG
+1108 
-1123 LQDLEK
+1123 
-1129 YYDEVEVFQSKL
+1129 
-1141 EQASIDAQTTAER
+1141 
-1154 SGFIETISTLKDRIQ
+1154 
-1169 SKLNSQ
+1169 
-1175 GFSSMSKTAQ
+1175 
-1185 TQSIIEESNIA
+1185 
-1196 FSKFIQTMSSDENLP
+1196 
-1211 PQVQSFFKEFTS
+1211 
-1223 NCTVTRDLAE
+1223 
-1233 AQKFADELYGAGKYT
+1233 
-1248 LKKSFGAGTV
+1248 
-1258 GETYL
+1258 
-1263 VTDAEGKEFV
+1263 
-1273 MKMLKKGVSEEK
+1273 
-1285 FEADRAM
+1285 
-1292 FTKYIEEFI
+1292 
-1301 SDEADKEYKLKLIN
+1301 
-1315 GLFDSWEKE
+1315 
-1324 LDYGLEAAGAKNMLD
+1324 
-1339 GAKRFNVAQTVEI
+1339 
-1352 GTKEGRNISLV
+1352 
-1363 MEKADGVGLD
+1363 
-1373 TLLDLLKFKNENPTD
+1373 
-1388 YMTKSILNDEG
+1388 
-1399 KELNPWIKNK
+1399 
-1409 KLIEQN
+1409 N
-1415 SWIKDTESYRE
+1415 SWRKT
-1426 ALPVAYQKAQNEQ
+1426 V
-1439 AMFLSKKGIK
+1439 FLSK
-1449 TVHADPH
+1449 T
-1456 GGNVFVDFDTKTKTP
+1456 
-1471 KITYIDTG
+1471 
-1479 NVVQRTNSEV
+1479 
-1489 LSDISLSLNML
+1489 
-1500 IGNSEGIAHSL
+1500 
-1511 IQGATLPAGATQEEM
+1511 
-1526 AKKMADLLDERLY
+1526 
-1539 KAGINLKDVNY
+1539 
-1550 TQSTINNIMK
+1550 
-1560 ELNIIPD
+1560 
-1567 AGNSNLMKATLQ
+1567 
-1579 RIKTSREIFSVTG
+1579 
-1592 TEANKA
+1592 
-1598 IDIKDMLKGI
+1598 
-1608 AQSFKTNPKETYKTI
+1608 
-1623 KPIIKWAY
+1623 
-1631 KNKDQTL
+1631 
-1638 ITFFQMMLKNS
+1638 
-1649 DFENI
+1649 
-1654 N
+1654 

>member
-190 SLDSA
+190 SLETA

-544 ELKEAASDKL
+544 ELKDAASDKL

-571 ELKHAASDKLHQ
+571 ELKHAAADKLHQTGDKIKSSKAYQKASELKHAASDKLHQAGDKIKNSTAYQKAGELKDAAKDKLHQ

-620 LMAEDGASFKDL
+620 LMAEDGVSFKDL

-662 KLHQAGDKIKNSNAY
+662 KLHHAGDKIKNSTAY

-707 DGASFKDL
+707 DGVSFKDL

-735 AGELKDAAKD
+735 AGELKDAASD
-745 KLHQAGDKIKNSNAY
+745 KLHQAGDKIKNSN
-760 QKAGKLKDAAKDKFH
+760 
-775 QMAEE
+775 
-780 YNSTRELMAEDGAS
+780 
-794 FKDLAADKLHQTGDK
+794 
-809 IKNSKAYQKAG
+809 
-820 ELKHAASDKLH
+820 
-831 QAGDKIKNSTAY
+831 AY